1 MQFYNSRLITLGKT
15 LLTIVPFSLTSQ
27 NLIVETRLS
36 RKFHR
41 LNQNFQQ
48 KS

>member
-1 MQFYNSRLITLGKT
+1 MQFYNSRLITLGDT
-15 LLTIVPFSLTSQ
+15 LSQIVPFSLTPQ

-41 LNQNFQQ
+41 LNQKFQK